1 MSLRD
6 YFTRLIDRVEA
17 SDEIHNGGKDDNGFY
32 KPTRTVILQ
41 KLNIL
46 RDLHSKPLARP
57 MVKDAWKQVVAELP
71 HEWLVLEPNEKA
83 ELAIILD
90 GTK

>member
-46 RDLHSKPLARP
+46 RDLHSKPLARA
-57 MVKDAWKQVVAELP
+57 MVQDAWKQVVAELP
-71 HEWLVLEPNEKA
+71 HEWLVLDPKEKA
-83 ELAIILD
+83 ELARIL
-90 GTK
+90 TVAK